1 MKFAIQSSMMLR
13 DRSLK
18 QWSPMD
24 EREWLNLIMCVG
36 IKKSTNDIERP
47 KNIFD
52 FATGL
57 STLKAANYAR

>member
-1 MKFAIQSSMMLR
+1 MLR

-52 FATGL
+52 FATGI